1 MSPDKPKSAPKPT
14 PKSRE
19 LQARLRAAYPDA
31 RCALDHMDPFQLVVA
46 TILSAQCTD
55 ARVNLTT
62 PALFARF
69 PDAKSLAAGRL
80 DEIEALIKSTGFFR
94 NKAKNLLGLGQALM
108 ARHGGQVPSDPDELG
123 ALPGVGQKTANV
135 VLANA
140 FGVPALAVDTHIF
153 RVARRL
159 GLSKATTPE
168 KVEADL
174 CRAFPREDWIE
185 LHHQLIFH
193 GRRVCDARRP
203 DCAACPL
210 LDLCPTGLGKIK
222 DPHLGVKLLVPDRPE
237 ALVLTGASSLRPQA
251 LPAGEEGARGDF
263 ASEASRRSPRNMST
277 PQRIVSLVP
286 SVTELLVQWGLGA
299 RLVGRTRYCIEPR
312 WIRNSVPTVGGTKD
326 PDLAR
331 IRDLAPDLVIL
342 ERDENPKAVAE
353 ALTAL
358 GLPWMALE
366 IRTVKEAVA
375 GLRELG
381 ERLGVADQAEGRAK
395 ALEAM
400 LKGRKRKGPRTLTL
414 IWKEPW
420 MSAGPD
426 TYVGDLIRHGGLT
439 PIGPDRYPTLTDEDL
454 AALNPQIILL
464 PTEPYRFNRRHQT
477 ELQKRFPDARVELV
491 DGQALTWYLSR
502 TEAGLEL
509 VKDLS

>member
-1 MSPDKPKSAPKPT
+1 MRVPRPRPT
-14 PKSRE
+14 E
-19 LQARLRAAYPDA
+19 IQQRLRAAYPDA
-31 RCALDHMDPFQLVVA
+31 RCALDHGDPFQLVVA

-62 PALFARF
+62 PALFARY
-69 PDAKSLAAGRL
+69 PDAAALAGAR
-80 DEIEALIKSTGFFR
+80 IEELEGLIRSTGFYH
-94 NKAKNLLGLGQALM
+94 NKARNLVGLGQALV
-108 ARHGGQVPSDPDELG
+108 ARHGGEVPSDPKALG

-159 GLSKATTPE
+159 GLSKASTPE

-174 CRAFPREDWIE
+174 CTLFPREDWIE

-193 GRRVCDARRP
+193 GRRVCDARKP

-210 LDLCPTGLGKIK
+210 RGLCPTGLGQMK
-222 DPHLGVKLLVPDRPE
+222 DPHTGVKLAATSPGEEVFPI
-237 ALVLTGASSLRPQA
+237 PQA
-251 LPAGEEGARGDF
+251 AAQD
-263 ASEASRRSPRNMST
+263 PRPSH
-277 PQRIVSLVP
+277 PRILSLVP
-286 SVTELLVQWGLGA
+286 SVTELLVQWGLAA

-312 WIRNSVPTVGGTKD
+312 WIRNTVPAVGGTKD
-326 PDLAR
+326 PDLDR

-342 ERDENPKAVAE
+342 ERDENPKAVAD

-358 GLPWMALE
+358 GIPWLVLD
-366 IRTVKEAVA
+366 IRTLKDCARA
-375 GLRELG
+375 LRILG
-381 ERLGVADQAEGRAK
+381 NRLGVPEVAETRAK
-395 ALEAM
+395 ALEAS

-414 IWKEPW
+414 IWKDPW

-426 TYVGDLIRHGGLT
+426 TYLGDLLRQGGLT
-439 PIGPDRYPTLTDEDL
+439 PIGPDRYPVLTEDDL
-454 AALNPQIILL
+454 EALTPQVILL
-464 PTEPYRFNRRHQT
+464 PTEPYRFNRRHES
-477 ELQKRFPDARVELV
+477 ELQKRFPEAAVHLV

-502 TEAGLEL
+502 TEAGLDL
-509 VKDLS
+509 VQEFR

>member
-1 MSPDKPKSAPKPT
+1 MPRPQPATAPPAA
-14 PKSRE
+14 E
-19 LQARLRAAYPDA
+19 LQRRLRAAYPDA
-31 RCALDHMDPFQLVVA
+31 MCALDHADPFQLVVA

-69 PDAKSLAAGRL
+69 PDAASLAAARQE
-80 DEIEALIKSTGFFR
+80 EIEALIRSTGFFH
-94 NKAKNLLGLGQALM
+94 NKAKNLLGLGQALV
-108 ARHGGQVPSDPDELG
+108 ARHGGRVPADPAELA

-174 CRAFPREDWIE
+174 CRIFPREDWIE

-193 GRRVCDARRP
+193 GRRVCDARGP
-203 DCAACPL
+203 DCAVCPL
-210 LDLCPTGLGKIK
+210 LDLCPTGLGTIK
-222 DPHLGVKLLVPDRPE
+222 DPHLGVRFEVDRPPS
-237 ALVLTGASSLRPQA
+237 AGPDAPAPGPSAQAPGA
-251 LPAGEEGARGDF
+251 
-263 ASEASRRSPRNMST
+263 

-286 SVTELLVQWGLGA
+286 SVTELLVQWGLAA

-312 WIRNSVPTVGGTKD
+312 WIRNTVPMVGGTKD
-326 PDLAR
+326 PDLDR

-342 ERDENPKAVAE
+342 EKDENPKAAAE

-358 GLPWMALE
+358 GLPWLALE
-366 IRTVKEAVA
+366 VRTLKEAA
-375 GLRELG
+375 AELR
-381 ERLGVADQAEGRAK
+381 RLGGALGVPEAAEARAA
-395 ALEAM
+395 ALEVR
-400 LKGRKRKGPRTLTL
+400 LKGRRRGGPRALVL
-414 IWKEPW
+414 IWRDPW

-426 TYVGDLIRHGGLT
+426 TYLGDLLRQAGFT
-439 PIGPDRYPTLTDEDL
+439 PIGPGGYPVLED
-454 AALNPQIILL
+454 AALATLAPDVILL
-464 PTEPYRFNRRHQT
+464 PTEPYRFNRRHAAD
-477 ELQKRFPDARVELV
+477 LQCRFPAAAIHLV

-502 TEAGLEL
+502 TEEGL
-509 VKDLS
+509 DLLQGLRKSS

>member
-1 MSPDKPKSAPKPT
+1 MRPSQPDPG
-14 PKSRE
+14 E
-19 LQARLRAAYPDA
+19 LHRRLRAAYPDA
-31 RCALDHMDPFQLVVA
+31 QCALDHRDPFELVVA

-69 PDAKSLAAGRL
+69 PDAAALAAARQE
-80 DEIEALIKSTGFFR
+80 DVEALVKSTGFFR
-94 NKAKNLLGLGQALM
+94 NKAKNLIGLGQALV
-108 ARHGGQVPSDPDELG
+108 ARHGGQVPSDPAALA

-159 GLSKATTPE
+159 GLSKAPTPE

-174 CRAFPREDWIE
+174 CRLFPRADWIE

-193 GRRVCDARRP
+193 GRRTCDARRP

-210 LDLCPTGLGKIK
+210 LDLCPTGLGKMK
-222 DPHLGVKLLVPDRPE
+222 DPHLGIRF
-237 ALVLTGASSLRPQA
+237 QA
-251 LPAGEEGARGDF
+251 PSADLPAIALNPRQ
-263 ASEASRRSPRNMST
+263 ASAQG

-286 SVTELLVQWGLGA
+286 SVTELLVQWGLAA

-312 WIRNSVPTVGGTKD
+312 WIRNTVPTVGGTKD
-326 PDLAR
+326 PDLDR

-342 ERDENPKAVAE
+342 EQDENPKAVAE

-358 GLPWMALE
+358 GIPWLALE
-366 IRTVKEAVA
+366 IRTVKDCAR
-375 GLRELG
+375 GLRLLG
-381 ERLGVADQAEGRAK
+381 ERLGAPQAAEERAT
-395 ALEAM
+395 ALEAA
-400 LKGRKRKGPRTLTL
+400 LKGRRRKGPRALAL

-426 TYVGDLIRHGGLT
+426 TYLGDLLRQGGFT
-439 PIGPDRYPTLTDEDL
+439 PIGPDRYPVLSEADFDHL
-454 AALNPQIILL
+454 APEVILL
-464 PTEPYRFNRRHQT
+464 PTEPYRFNRRHQA
-477 ELQKRFPDARVELV
+477 ELQKRFPKAKVHLV

-502 TEAGLEL
+502 TEAGLDL
-509 VKDLS
+509 VRSLR

>member
-1 MSPDKPKSAPKPT
+1 MRPIKTSPGKI
-14 PKSRE
+14 
-19 LQARLRAAYPDA
+19 QARLRAAYPDA
-31 RCALDHMDPFQLVVA
+31 RCALDHGDPFQLVVA

-69 PDAKSLAAGRL
+69 PDAASLAGARQ
-80 DEIEALIKSTGFFR
+80 DEVEALIKSTGFFR
-94 NKAKNLLGLGQALM
+94 NKARHLIGLGQALL
-108 ARHGGQVPSDPDELG
+108 ARHGGRVPSDPTALG

-193 GRRVCDARRP
+193 GRRRCDARRP
-203 DCAACPL
+203 DCVGCPL
-210 LDLCPTGLGKIK
+210 LGLCPTGLGKVV
-222 DPHLGVKLLVPDRPE
+222 DPHSGVRLTLAPE
-237 ALVLTGASSLRPQA
+237 GLRPSGGKTNGTTQIPQPTA
-251 LPAGEEGARGDF
+251 HGPQ
-263 ASEASRRSPRNMST
+263 PT
-277 PQRIVSLVP
+277 VQRILSLVP
-286 SVTELLVQWGLGA
+286 SVTELLVQWGLAA

-312 WIRNSVPTVGGTKD
+312 WIRNTVPAVGGTKD

-358 GLPWMALE
+358 GIRWLALD
-366 IRTVKEAVA
+366 IRTVKDCATA
-375 GLRELG
+375 LRTLGGL
-381 ERLGVADQAEGRAK
+381 LGVVDAAEARAA
-395 ALEAM
+395 ALEAL
-400 LKGRKRKGPRTLTL
+400 LKGRHRKGPRALPL
-414 IWKEPW
+414 IWKDPW

-426 TYVGDLIRHGGLT
+426 TYLGDLLRRGGFT
-439 PIGPDRYPTLTDEDL
+439 PIGPDRYPVLSDEDL
-454 AALNPQIILL
+454 EALEPRIILL
-464 PTEPYRFNRRHQT
+464 PTEPYRFSRRHQT
-477 ELQKRFPDARVELV
+477 ELQKRFPDAAVHLV
-491 DGQALTWYLSR
+491 DGRALTWYLSR
-502 TEAGLEL
+502 TEEGLDL
-509 VKDLS
+509 VRSLPYR

>member
-1 MSPDKPKSAPKPT
+1 MRHPKSVAD
-14 PKSRE
+14 

-31 RCALDHMDPFQLVVA
+31 RCALDHADPFQLVVA

-69 PDAKSLAAGRL
+69 PDAAALAAARQEEVEG
-80 DEIEALIKSTGFFR
+80 LIKSTGFFR
-94 NKAKNLLGLGQALM
+94 NKAKNLIGLGQALM
-108 ARHGGQVPSDPDELG
+108 ARHGGRVPSDPAELA

-159 GLSKATTPE
+159 GLSKAPTPE

-174 CRAFPREDWIE
+174 CRIFPREDWIE

-193 GRRVCDARRP
+193 GRRTCDARRP

-222 DPHLGVKLLVPDRPE
+222 DPHLGLRFQAPDP
-237 ALVLTGASSLRPQA
+237 G
-251 LPAGEEGARGDF
+251 PATAPAPSAPGGDG
-263 ASEASRRSPRNMST
+263 PR
-277 PQRIVSLVP
+277 RIVSLVP
-286 SVTELLVQWGLGA
+286 SVTELLVQWGLAA
-299 RLVGRTRYCIEPR
+299 RLVGRTRYCIEPK
-312 WIRNSVPTVGGTKD
+312 WIRNTVPMVGGTKD
-326 PDLAR
+326 PDLDR

-342 ERDENPKAVAE
+342 EKDENPKSAAE

-358 GLPWMALE
+358 GLPWLALE
-366 IRTVKEAVA
+366 VRTLKGAIAE
-375 GLRELG
+375 LR
-381 ERLGVADQAEGRAK
+381 RLGTAVGAAEAGEARAG
-395 ALEAM
+395 ALEAR
-400 LKGRKRKGPRTLTL
+400 LKGRRRKGPRTLVL
-414 IWKEPW
+414 VWKDPW

-426 TYVGDLIRHGGLT
+426 TYLGDLLRSAGLT
-439 PIGPDRYPTLTDEDL
+439 PLGPEGYPALDE
-454 AALNPQIILL
+454 AALERLAPQVILL
-464 PTEPYRFNRRHQT
+464 PTEPYRFNRRHAA
-477 ELQKRFPDARVELV
+477 ELQRRFPDATVHLV

-502 TEAGLEL
+502 TEEGL
-509 VKDLS
+509 DLLEGL

>member
-1 MSPDKPKSAPKPT
+1 MRSSKPASA
-14 PKSRE
+14 E
-19 LQARLRAAYPDA
+19 IQARLRAAYPDA
-31 RCALDHMDPFQLVVA
+31 RCALDHLNPFQLVVA

-69 PDAKSLAAGRL
+69 PDAAALAGARQG
-80 DEIEALIKSTGFFR
+80 EVEALVQSTGFFR
-94 NKAKNLLGLGQALM
+94 NKAKNLIGLGQALM
-108 ARHGGQVPSDPDELG
+108 ARHGGAVPSDPAALG

-140 FGVPALAVDTHIF
+140 FGVPALAVDTHLF

-159 GLSKATTPE
+159 GLSKAPTPE

-174 CRAFPREDWIE
+174 CRIFPREDWIE

-210 LDLCPTGLGKIK
+210 LDLCPTGLGQMK
-222 DPHLGVKLLVPDRPE
+222 DPHSGRRLTPAPE
-237 ALVLTGASSLRPQA
+237 GLRPSGVRKIDAPATA
-251 LPAGEEGARGDF
+251 LAQ
-263 ASEASRRSPRNMST
+263 EASALNPEFRT

-286 SVTELLVQWGLGA
+286 SVTELLVQWGLAA

-312 WIRNSVPTVGGTKD
+312 WIRNTVPAVGGTKD
-326 PDLAR
+326 PDLGR

-342 ERDENPKAVAE
+342 ERDENPRETAE

-358 GLPWMALE
+358 GIPWLALE
-366 IRTVKEAVA
+366 IRTVKDCVA
-375 GLRELG
+375 ALRTLG
-381 ERLGVADQAEGRAK
+381 ERLGAPEAAEARAA
-395 ALEAM
+395 ALEAS
-400 LKGRKRKGPRTLTL
+400 LKGRRRKGPRALIL
-414 IWKEPW
+414 IWRDPW

-426 TYVGDLIRHGGLT
+426 TYLGDLLRQGGLT
-439 PIGPDRYPTLTDEDL
+439 PIGPDRYPALSDADL
-454 AALNPQIILL
+454 EVLDPQVILL
-464 PTEPYRFNRRHQT
+464 PTEPYRFNRRHQAD
-477 ELQKRFPDARVELV
+477 LQKRFPEAEVRLV

-502 TEAGLEL
+502 TEAGLDL
-509 VKDLS
+509 VRGFR

>member
-1 MSPDKPKSAPKPT
+1 MSLPKSKPRPKPG
-14 PKSRE
+14 E

-31 RCALDHMDPFQLVVA
+31 RCALDHADPFQLVVA

-69 PDAKSLAAGRL
+69 PDAASLAEAPVAEL
-80 DEIEALIKSTGFFR
+80 EALIRSTGFYH
-94 NKAKNLLGLGQALM
+94 NKAKNLIGLGQALM
-108 ARHGGQVPSDPDELG
+108 TRHGGVVPSNPAALG

-174 CRAFPREDWIE
+174 CRRFPREDWIE

-193 GRRVCDARRP
+193 GRRTCDARRP
-203 DCAACPL
+203 DCGACAL
-210 LDLCPTGLGKIK
+210 LDLCPTGLGKMK
-222 DPHLGVKLLVPDRPE
+222 DPHLGVKLE
-237 ALVLTGASSLRPQA
+237 APVVR
-251 LPAGEEGARGDF
+251 LPASTF
-263 ASEASRRSPRNMST
+263 SPHAPTTSG
-277 PQRIVSLVP
+277 PERIISLVP
-286 SVTELLVQWGLGA
+286 SVTELLVQWGLA
-299 RLVGRTRYCIEPR
+299 AKLVGRTRFCIEPR
-312 WIRNSVPTVGGTKD
+312 WIRNTVPTVGGTKD
-326 PDLAR
+326 PDLGR

-342 ERDENPKAVAE
+342 ERDENPKEAAE

-358 GLPWMALE
+358 GIPWLALE
-366 IRTVKEAVA
+366 IRTVKDCVA
-375 GLRELG
+375 ALRQLG
-381 ERLGVADQAEGRAK
+381 DTLGVAEVAEARAV
-395 ALEAM
+395 ALERL
-400 LKGRKRKGPRTLTL
+400 LKGRRRKGPRTLAL
-414 IWKEPW
+414 IWKAPW

-426 TYVGDLIRHGGLT
+426 TYVGDLLKQGDLT
-439 PIGPDRYPTLTDEDL
+439 PLGPDRYPALSMEDIE
-454 AALNPQIILL
+454 ALKPQLILL
-464 PTEPYRFNRRHQT
+464 PTEPFRFNARHQA
-477 ELQKRFPDARVELV
+477 ELQKRFPKAEVRLV

-509 VKDLS
+509 VRSLSQER